1 MDDNKEGNLVSN
13 LKTKLF
19 FSITTYPYQVPLD
32 LRIWLE
38 KNTYEADETAKG
50 TLIIKANS
58 SLKVQKFTFSVCG
71 KERYLEETKKNRRG
85 IVRGLA
91 RGKETE
97 KYDIFF
103 FEDLSPFIGSTSSLS
118 HIDGRMEIPLG
129 STAIPFHFSI
139 PPDALESYRGKHA
152 RIKYEVE
159 VHISMGRWKRD
170 SRTLTFEVTN
180 PRMTYTFGDALYLG
194 KEGEKKESQPYLRL
208 ELETKN
214 ETSDMPKFCPGE
226 IIKGLLIVENGDLRR
241 IKTAIIQLS
250 SIEYSKWRRSRIIT
264 ETIKEEIKYDHNK
277 DMDTIAFGIQIPKK
291 AKRSYGAKHSEYY
304 WLLEAQVD
312 LSDSPDI
319 RVKRVIQVA

>member
-1 MDDNKEGNLVSN
+1 M
-13 LKTKLF
+13 
-19 FSITTYPYQVPLD
+19 D

-38 KNTYEADETAKG
+38 KNSYNAGETGKG

-85 IVRGLA
+85 IVRGLG
-91 RGKETE
+91 RGTETE

-103 FEDLSPFIGSTSSLS
+103 FEDLSPFIESTSSLS
-118 HIDGRMEIPLG
+118 HIDDRMEIPLG

-139 PPDALESYRGKHA
+139 PPDALESHRGKHA

-159 VHISMGRWKRD
+159 VHVSMGRWKRD

-194 KEGEKKESQPYLRL
+194 KEREKKGSQPYMRL

-214 ETSDMPKFCPGE
+214 DRSAIPKFSPGE
-226 IIKGLLIVENGDLRR
+226 IIKGLLIVENGGLRR
-241 IKTAIIQLS
+241 VKKAIIQLFG
-250 SIEYSKWRRSRIIT
+250 IEHSKWRRSRIIS
-264 ETIKEEIKYDHNK
+264 ETIKEEIRYDQNK

-291 AKRSYGAKHSEYY
+291 AKRSYSAKHSEYY
-304 WLLEAQVD
+304 WILETRVD
-312 LSDSPDI
+312 LSNSPDI
-319 RVKRVIQVA
+319 HAKKVIQVA

>member
-1 MDDNKEGNLVSN
+1 M
-13 LKTKLF
+13 
-19 FSITTYPYQVPLD
+19 D

-38 KNTYEADETAKG
+38 KNTYDAGEKKG

-85 IVRGLA
+85 IVRGLG
-91 RGKETE
+91 RGTETE

-103 FEDLSPFIGSTSSLS
+103 FEDLSSFIESTSSLL
-118 HIDGRMEIPLG
+118 HIDDRMEIPLG

-159 VHISMGRWKRD
+159 VHVSMGRWKRD

-180 PRMTYTFGDALYLG
+180 PSMTCTFGDALYFG
-194 KEGEKKESQPYLRL
+194 KEREKKGSQPYMRL

-214 ETSDMPKFCPGE
+214 DRGAIPKFSPGE
-226 IIKGLLIVENGDLRR
+226 IIKGLLIIENGGLRR
-241 IKTAIIQLS
+241 IKKTMIQLFGV
-250 SIEYSKWRRSRIIT
+250 EHAKWRRSRIIC
-264 ETIKEEIKYDHNK
+264 ETIKEEIRYDHNK

-291 AKRSYGAKHSEYY
+291 AKRSYGSKHSEYY
-304 WLLEAQVD
+304 WLLETKVD

-319 RVKRVIQVA
+319 HTKRVIQVA

>member
-1 MDDNKEGNLVSN
+1 
-13 LKTKLF
+13 
-19 FSITTYPYQVPLD
+19 LD

-38 KNTYEADETAKG
+38 KNTYDAGETAKG

-85 IVRGLA
+85 IVRGLS
-91 RGKETE
+91 RGTETE

-103 FEDLSPFIGSTSSLS
+103 FDDLFSFVESASTLS
-118 HIDGRMEIPLG
+118 HIDDIMEIPLG
-129 STAIPFHFSI
+129 STAIPFHFTI

-159 VHISMGRWKRD
+159 VHVSMGRWKRD

-180 PRMTYTFGDALYLG
+180 PSMTCTFGEVLYLG
-194 KEGEKKESQPYLRL
+194 KEGEKKESQPYMRL

-214 ETSDMPKFCPGE
+214 NRSAIPKFSPGE
-226 IIKGLLIVENGDLRR
+226 IINGLLIIENGGLRR
-241 IKTAIIQLS
+241 IKKTIIQLFGV
-250 SIEYSKWRRSRIIT
+250 EHTKWRRSKIIC
-264 ETIKEEIKYDHNK
+264 ETIKEEIRYDHNK

-304 WLLEAQVD
+304 WLLETKVD

-319 RVKRVIQVA
+319 HTKRLIQVA

>member
-1 MDDNKEGNLVSN
+1 M
-13 LKTKLF
+13 
-19 FSITTYPYQVPLD
+19 D

-38 KNTYEADETAKG
+38 KNTYDAGETG
-50 TLIIKANS
+50 STLIIKANS

-85 IVRGLA
+85 IVRGLG
-91 RGKETE
+91 RGTETE

-103 FEDLSPFIGSTSSLS
+103 FEDLSSFIESTSSLL
-118 HIDGRMEIPLG
+118 HIDDRMEIPLG

-159 VHISMGRWKRD
+159 VHVSMGRWKRD

-180 PRMTYTFGDALYLG
+180 PSMTCTFGDALYFG
-194 KEGEKKESQPYLRL
+194 KEREKKGSQPYMRL

-214 ETSDMPKFCPGE
+214 DRGAIPKFSPGE
-226 IIKGLLIVENGDLRR
+226 IIKGLLIIENGGLRR
-241 IKTAIIQLS
+241 IKKTMIQLFGV
-250 SIEYSKWRRSRIIT
+250 EHAKWRRSRIIC
-264 ETIKEEIKYDHNK
+264 ETIKEEIRYDHNK

-291 AKRSYGAKHSEYY
+291 AKRSYGSKHSEYY
-304 WLLEAQVD
+304 WLLETKVD

-319 RVKRVIQVA
+319 HTKRVIQVA

>member
-1 MDDNKEGNLVSN
+1 
-13 LKTKLF
+13 
-19 FSITTYPYQVPLD
+19 LD

-38 KNTYEADETAKG
+38 KNTYDAGETAKG

-85 IVRGLA
+85 IVRGLS
-91 RGKETE
+91 RGTETE

-103 FEDLSPFIGSTSSLS
+103 FDDLFSFVESASTLS
-118 HIDGRMEIPLG
+118 HIDDIMEIPLG
-129 STAIPFHFSI
+129 STAIPFHITI

-152 RIKYEVE
+152 RIKYEVV
-159 VHISMGRWKRD
+159 VHVSMGRWKRD

-180 PRMTYTFGDALYLG
+180 PSMTCTFGEVLYLG
-194 KEGEKKESQPYLRL
+194 KEGEKKESQPYMRL

-214 ETSDMPKFCPGE
+214 NRSAIPKFSPGE
-226 IIKGLLIVENGDLRR
+226 IINGLLIIENGGLRR
-241 IKTAIIQLS
+241 IKKTIIQLFGV
-250 SIEYSKWRRSRIIT
+250 EHTKWRRSKIIC
-264 ETIKEEIKYDHNK
+264 ETIKEEIRYDHNK

-304 WLLEAQVD
+304 WLLETKVD

-319 RVKRVIQVA
+319 HTKKIIQVA

>member
-1 MDDNKEGNLVSN
+1 MYYE
-13 LKTKLF
+13 KTKLF
-19 FSITTYPYQVPLD
+19 FNITAYHYEIPLD

-38 KNTYEADETAKG
+38 KNTYDAGETAKG

-85 IVRGLA
+85 IVRGLG
-91 RGKETE
+91 RGTETE

-103 FEDLSPFIGSTSSLS
+103 FDDLSSFIESASSLS
-118 HIDGRMEIPLG
+118 HIDDRMEIPLG

-159 VHISMGRWKRD
+159 VHVSMGRWKRD

-180 PRMTYTFGDALYLG
+180 PRMTSTFGDALYFG
-194 KEGEKKESQPYLRL
+194 KEREKKGSQPYLRL

-214 ETSDMPKFCPGE
+214 DRGAIPKFSPGE
-226 IIKGLLIVENGDLRR
+226 IIKGLLIIENGGLRR
-241 IKTAIIQLS
+241 IKKTMIQLFGV
-250 SIEYSKWRRSRIIT
+250 EHTKWRRSRIIC
-264 ETIKEEIKYDHNK
+264 ETIKEEIRYEHNK

-304 WLLEAQVD
+304 WLLETKVD

-319 RVKRVIQVA
+319 HAKRVIQVA

>member
-1 MDDNKEGNLVSN
+1 
-13 LKTKLF
+13 
-19 FSITTYPYQVPLD
+19 LD

-38 KNTYEADETAKG
+38 KNTYDAGETVKG

-85 IVRGLA
+85 IVRGLG
-91 RGKETE
+91 RGTETE

-103 FEDLSPFIGSTSSLS
+103 FKDLSSFIESTSSLL
-118 HIDGRMEIPLG
+118 HIEDKMEIPLG

-159 VHISMGRWKRD
+159 VHVSMGRWKRD

-180 PRMTYTFGDALYLG
+180 PSMTYTFGDALYFG
-194 KEGEKKESQPYLRL
+194 KEREKKGSQPYMRL

-214 ETSDMPKFCPGE
+214 DRGAIPKFSPGE
-226 IIKGLLIVENGDLRR
+226 IIKGLLIIENGGLRR
-241 IKTAIIQLS
+241 IKKTMIQLFGV
-250 SIEYSKWRRSRIIT
+250 EHTKWRRSRIIC
-264 ETIKEEIKYDHNK
+264 ETIKEEIRYDHNK

-291 AKRSYGAKHSEYY
+291 AKRNYSAKHSEYY
-304 WLLEAQVD
+304 WLLETKVD

-319 RVKRVIQVA
+319 HAKRVIQVA